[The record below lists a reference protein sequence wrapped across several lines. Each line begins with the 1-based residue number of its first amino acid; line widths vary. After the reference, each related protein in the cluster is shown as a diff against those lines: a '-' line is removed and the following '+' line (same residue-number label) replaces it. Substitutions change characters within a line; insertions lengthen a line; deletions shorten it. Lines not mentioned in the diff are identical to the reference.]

1 MQSSAMGSVMSK
13 YTSGAENKA
22 EEKIHRKL
30 LKEAISTKVFF
41 WDDLLPDWGGKEED
55 GQTDIENLIQ
65 NIQILDNKVYMWNE
79 TVFRVMEIKFSI
91 DPEA

>member
-1 MQSSAMGSVMSK
+1 MQQDTLAKQEKSKRNSNSMQSSAMGSVMSK

-30 LKEAISTKVFF
+30 LKEAISSKVFF

-55 GQTDIENLIQ
+55 GQTDIENLI
-65 NIQILDNKVYMWNE
+65 
-79 TVFRVMEIKFSI
+79 
-91 DPEA
+91 